1 MKNKKIKRYLPALAT
16 NPIVLFVAFTV
27 VVGFGLF
34 SVVSSYVGA
43 SPKVVVEGDYIEAA
57 GQAQESLGSIA
68 GHVVL
73 NREQF
78 AGGLIT
84 NALGGN
90 VLTTAS
96 GSRTYTASEICD
108 NSVIT
113 LDGDTYASTQAQTL
127 PSAASLISNC
137 LSQKG
142 DYHDVFWL
150 NLSVDELPTIAKGT
164 TIDILVAS
172 SSTGTTVEIPVN
184 RGVWSRFLYAEGAS
198 VSVQFDE
205 FKHQ

>member
-1 MKNKKIKRYLPALAT
+1 MRKNQKFLPALS
-16 NPIVLFVAFTV
+16 NPAVLFVALIV
-27 VVGFGLF
+27 VLALGVF
-34 SVVSSYVGA
+34 SVARSFIGN
-43 SPKVVVEGDYIEAA
+43 PKVVVEGDYIEAA
-57 GQAQESLGSIA
+57 GQNQVGESLGGIA

-78 AGGLIT
+78 ANGLIT

-113 LDGDTYASTQAQTL
+113 VDGDGYASPQAQTL

-137 LSQKG
+137 LTQKG

-150 NLSVDELPTIAKGT
+150 NLSVDEKPTVAAGT
-164 TIDILVAS
+164 TIDVLIAS
-172 SSTGTTVEIPVN
+172 SSTGTTVEIPTN
-184 RGVWSRFLYAEGAS
+184 RGVWSRFLYAEGSS

-205 FKHQ
+205 YKHQ

>member
-1 MKNKKIKRYLPALAT
+1 MRKNKKFLPALS
-16 NPIVLFVAFTV
+16 NPVVLFVALV
-27 VVGFGLF
+27 VVLALGVF
-34 SVVSSYVGA
+34 SVARSFIGN
-43 SPKVVVEGDYIEAA
+43 PKVVVEGDYIEAA
-57 GQAQESLGSIA
+57 GQQIGEALGGA

-113 LDGDTYASTQAQTL
+113 VDGDGYASTQTQTL

-137 LSQKG
+137 LTQKG

-150 NLSVDELPTIAKGT
+150 NLSVDEKPIIAAGT
-164 TIDILVAS
+164 TIDILIAS
-172 SSTGTTVEIPVN
+172 SSTGTTVEIPTN
-184 RGVWSRFLYAEGAS
+184 RGVWSRFLYAEGSS
-198 VSVQFDE
+198 VSVQFNE
-205 FKHQ
+205 YQHQ